1 MQLPSALIPFFD
13 AAQEKLNPLIEYLS
27 ANPISY
33 DAFIVLLLA
42 LVAFLFL
49 RLARKK
55 PLQTASLTHADNAD
69 PKDINAIAG
78 DDVVSTQLDLAKAYI
93 EMNQKKIAK
102 EMLNAIIK
110 IGSSHQK
117 NEARLLIQSL

>member
-13 AAQEKLNPLIEYLS
+13 AAQAKLNPLIEFLS
-27 ANPISY
+27 ANTISY

-42 LVAFLFL
+42 LVALL
-49 RLARKK
+49 VVRLARKK
-55 PLQTASLTHADNAD
+55 PLQTASLTD
-69 PKDINAIAG
+69 PKDITAIAG

-102 EMLNAIIK
+102 EMLNTIMK

-117 NEARLLIQSL
+117 DEARLLIQSL

>member
-55 PLQTASLTHADNAD
+55 PLQTASLTHAD